1 MKHAVYM
8 RGVFMTP
15 KDLRWRLKM
24 VQQIFDR
31 VLNAHMHMNI
41 VMLLKSYSYIVASR
55 KLDFL
60 QRNK

>member
-8 RGVFMTP
+8 RGVFMTL
-15 KDLRWRLKM
+15 KDLRWRSKK

-41 VMLLKSYSYIVASR
+41 VMLLKSDSYIVASS

>member
-8 RGVFMTP
+8 RGVFMTL

-41 VMLLKSYSYIVASR
+41 VMLLKSYSYIVASS